1 MKPLLDITDVS
12 LSYHSLSGETP
23 ALSHISFQLMPG
35 EFLAIVGPSGCG
47 KSTLLN
53 LICGLLRPE
62 QGQILLDGTPV
73 TSGDCRIGYM
83 LQKDHL
89 LEWRTIYK
97 NVLLGLE
104 IRRELTAEKLAY
116 VNQLLSDYGLD
127 KFRSAHPSELSG
139 GMRQRAALIRT
150 LALKPELLL
159 LDEPFS
165 ALDSQTRLSVSDDIG
180 RILHQEKKTA
190 ILVTHEISYHQ
201 QQYIRHQKREKKLVL
216 FLRIFILLFFLVLWE
231 ISARTGLIDS
241 FIFSSPVMIWH
252 SFCSMCRDS
261 SIFPHLS
268 VTITETLVSFLF
280 VVVLGAGMAV
290 LLWTCPRL
298 AKITEPYLVVLNSL
312 PKSALAPLLIVWLG
326 ANERTIIVC
335 GMSVAIFGSILNL
348 YTGFGEADPEKLKLI
363 ETLGGGKKE
372 KLMKI
377 ILPSSVPLLLSVMKV
392 NIGLCL
398 VGVIIGE
405 FIGARKG
412 LGYLIIYSSQ
422 TFKLTWVL
430 MSIIILC
437 IIAIILYGLLGLIEK
452 RARR

>member
-1 MKPLLDITDVS
+1 MFFFADIYS
-12 LSYHSLSGETP
+12 SFLSGVVGNLRQDR
-23 ALSHISFQLMPG
+23 ADRFFYLQQSG
-35 EFLAIVGPSGCG
+35 NDLA
-47 KSTLLN
+47 
-53 LICGLLRPE
+53 
-62 QGQILLDGTPV
+62 
-73 TSGDCRIGYM
+73 
-83 LQKDHL
+83 
-89 LEWRTIYK
+89 
-97 NVLLGLE
+97 
-104 IRRELTAEKLAY
+104 
-116 VNQLLSDYGLD
+116 QLLQYV
-127 KFRSAHPSELSG
+127 
-139 GMRQRAALIRT
+139 QR
-150 LALKPELLL
+150 
-159 LDEPFS
+159 
-165 ALDSQTRLSVSDDIG
+165 RL
-180 RILHQEKKTA
+180 
-190 ILVTHEISYHQ
+190 Y
-201 QQYIRHQKREKKLVL
+201 
-216 FLRIFILLFFLVLWE
+216 
-231 ISARTGLIDS
+231 
-241 FIFSSPVMIWH
+241 
-252 SFCSMCRDS
+252 
-261 SIFPHLS
+261 FPHLS

-422 TFKLTWVL
+422 TF
-430 MSIIILC
+430 
-437 IIAIILYGLLGLIEK
+437 AYLGTDVHYHSVHH
-452 RARR
+452 RYYPVRTPRTD